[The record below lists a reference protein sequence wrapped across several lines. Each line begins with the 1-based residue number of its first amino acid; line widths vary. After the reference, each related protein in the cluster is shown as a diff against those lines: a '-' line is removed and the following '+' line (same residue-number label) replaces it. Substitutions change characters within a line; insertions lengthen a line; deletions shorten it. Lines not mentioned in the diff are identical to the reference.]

1 MLTADRQYGTS
12 HDWLLTFNNT
22 SQVQNKDKVIF
33 CQDKCGKTMIYSTLV
48 TAVSKF
54 IDFAQNYICE
64 CKFIKILSL
73 KIRHGEILG
82 GHREICNANA
92 VNGTR

>member
-73 KIRHGEILG
+73 KIRHGEI
-82 GHREICNANA
+82 CNANA

>member
-1 MLTADRQYGTS
+1 
-12 HDWLLTFNNT
+12 
-22 SQVQNKDKVIF
+22 
-33 CQDKCGKTMIYSTLV
+33 MIYSTLV

-73 KIRHGEILG
+73 KIRHGEI
-82 GHREICNANA
+82 CNADA